1 MIKKIEMHVNDH
13 TLDEDFGPGSQSID
27 TQSIDINLYVQV
39 LGATPAEK
47 AAIREIM
54 NMAQSYI
61 KTGLKEL

>member
-1 MIKKIEMHVNDH
+1 MIKKVEMHVSEH

>member
-1 MIKKIEMHVNDH
+1 MIKKVEMHVSEH
-13 TLDEDFGPGSQSID
+13 TLDEDDGPGA
-27 TQSIDINLYVQV
+27 QSIDINLYVQG

-61 KTGLKEL
+61 KDALKDLK